1 MKNTL
6 AQTKAFLPLL
16 VFVSLF
22 LGVGI
27 YYHLQGVE
35 FAFYQLPA
43 PVAAIPAVVLALV
56 LATGT
61 IDERFESFIRGM
73 GDSNVLTMCL
83 IYLLAGAF
91 SVLTKNTGA
100 VDSAVQLGL
109 NIFPPSFL
117 LPGIFI
123 LAALLSLAM
132 GTSMG
137 TISAIGPIAAGIAE
151 KTGLPMHILFGA
163 LVGGAMF
170 GDNLSVI
177 SDTTIAATKTQ
188 GAQMVDKFKENFKFA
203 MPAALLTI
211 IWLSFIKV
219 DFPAIEHKDI
229 EWIKII
235 PYGLLLVLALTGMN
249 VFLVLFIGIVAAA
262 TVGFV
267 VIPEFGVQKLGQNIF
282 DGFKDMQEIF
292 LLSLMMGG
300 LGKMMK
306 DQGGIHLIQRSFE
319 KITHALSGGGRF
331 HRFFTELS
339 LASSVTLANLA
350 VANNTVAILI
360 CGDFFR
366 EVSQKEKITPR
377 RSASILDT
385 FSCVIQG
392 IIPYGAQILLASQL
406 SKVSPL
412 ELAGNVT
419 YCYLL
424 GGITIFYMLVSSLRK

>member
-1 MKNTL
+1 MKNSV
-6 AQTKAFLPLL
+6 AQLKAFLPLL

-27 YYHLQGVE
+27 YYHFQGVE

-43 PVAAIPAVVLALV
+43 PVAAIPAVVLALL
-56 LATGT
+56 LAKGT
-61 IDERFESFIRGM
+61 IDERFEGFIQGM

-100 VDSAVQLGL
+100 VDAAVQLGI

-151 KTGLPMHILFGA
+151 KTGLPTPILFGA

-188 GAQMVDKFKENFKFA
+188 GAQMIDKFKENFKFA
-203 MPAALLTI
+203 FPAAILSI
-211 IWLSFIKV
+211 VWLSFVKIDV
-219 DFPAIEHKDI
+219 MVIEHREI
-229 EWIKII
+229 EFIKII
-235 PYGLLLVLALTGMN
+235 PYGLILVLALTGMN
-249 VFLVLFIGIVAAA
+249 VFLVLFIGIITAAI
-262 TVGFV
+262 VGFT
-267 VIPEFGVQKLGQNIF
+267 VIPQFGIQALGKNIF
-282 DGFKDMQEIF
+282 DGFKEMQEIF

-306 DQGGIHLIQRSFE
+306 DQGGIKFIQRFFE
-319 KITHALSGGGRF
+319 KITHVLSRGGKF

-339 LASSVTLANLA
+339 LASSVSLANLA

-366 EVSQKEKITPR
+366 EVSQKENITPK

-385 FSCVIQG
+385 FSSVIQG

-412 ELAGNVT
+412 ELAGSVT

-424 GGITIFYMLVSSLRK
+424 GAITILFMLKSTFK

>member
-1 MKNTL
+1 MK
-6 AQTKAFLPLL
+6 QTKAFLPLML
-16 VFVSLF
+16 FVALF

-27 YYHLQGVE
+27 YYHIQGVE

-43 PVAAIPAVVLALV
+43 PVAAIPAVVLALWF
-56 LATGT
+56 AKGT
-61 IDERFESFIRGM
+61 IDERFESFIQGM

-91 SVLTKNTGA
+91 SVLTKSTGSVEA
-100 VDSAVQLGL
+100 AVQLGL
-109 NIFPPSFL
+109 NIAPPSLL

-123 LAALLSLAM
+123 LASILSLAM

-137 TISAIGPIAAGIAE
+137 TISAIGPIAVGIGE
-151 KTGLPMHILFGA
+151 KTGLPMPILFGA

-188 GAQMVDKFKENFKFA
+188 GAKMIDKLKENFKLA
-203 MPAALLTI
+203 LPAAIITI
-211 IWLSFIKV
+211 IWLSTIDVNVPVLEYKAV
-219 DFPAIEHKDI
+219 
-229 EWIKII
+229 EWIKIF
-235 PYGLLLVLALTGMN
+235 PYLLLLVLALSGVN
-249 VFLVLFIGIVAAA
+249 VFLVLFLGILAASV
-262 TVGFV
+262 VGFFV
-267 VIPEFGVQKLGQNIF
+267 VPDYGIQKLGQSIF
-282 DGFKDMQEIF
+282 EGFKEMQEIF

-306 DQGGIHLIQRSFE
+306 NQGGIKFIQHTFAT
-319 KITHALSGGGRF
+319 ITLALSRGGRF

-339 LASSVTLANLA
+339 LASSVALANLA

-360 CGDFFR
+360 CGDFFK
-366 EVSQKEKITPR
+366 EVSHKEGIDPK
-377 RSASILDT
+377 RSASILDI
-385 FSCVIQG
+385 FSCVTQG

-424 GGITIFYMLVSSLRK
+424 GVVTILNMLFKKVPRHS

>member
-1 MKNTL
+1 MKI
-6 AQTKAFLPLL
+6 KAFLPLV

-43 PVAAIPAVVLALV
+43 PVAAIPAVVLALM
-56 LATGT
+56 LAKGT
-61 IDERFESFIRGM
+61 IDERFENFIKGM
-73 GDSNVLTMCL
+73 GDTNILTMCL

-91 SVLTKNTGA
+91 SVLTKSTGSVEA
-100 VDSAVQLGL
+100 AVQLGL
-109 NIFPPSFL
+109 NIAPPAFL

-123 LAALLSLAM
+123 LASILSLAM

-137 TISAIGPIAAGIAE
+137 TISAIAPIAVGIGE
-151 KTGLPMHILFGA
+151 KTGLPMPILIGA
-163 LVGGAMF
+163 VIGGAMF
-170 GDNLSVI
+170 GDNLSII
-177 SDTTIAATKTQ
+177 SDTTIAATRTQ
-188 GAQMVDKFKENFKFA
+188 GARMVEKFKENIKLA
-203 MPAALLTI
+203 LPAAIITI
-211 IWLSFIKV
+211 FWLST
-219 DFPAIEHKDI
+219 IEVNVPVLESKTI
-229 EWIKII
+229 EWVKIF
-235 PYGLLLVLALTGMN
+235 PYLLLLVLALSGVN
-249 VFLVLFIGIVAAA
+249 VFLALFLGILAASFA
-262 TVGFV
+262 GFM
-267 VIPEFGVQKLGQNIF
+267 VIPDYGVQKLSQSIF
-282 DGFKDMQEIF
+282 NGFKEMQEIF

-306 DQGGIHLIQRSFE
+306 DQGGIYFIQNAFE
-319 KITHALSGGGRF
+319 KITHALGRGGRF

-339 LASSVTLANLA
+339 LAMSVMLANFS

-366 EVSQKEKITPR
+366 EVSSKEKITPK
-377 RSASILDT
+377 RSASLLDI
-385 FSCVIQG
+385 FSCVTQG

-412 ELAGNVT
+412 ELSGNVT

-424 GGITIFYMLVSSLRK
+424 GGVTILNMVVRR